1 MPAGE
6 QVGPAARSGTQAG
19 SDPVPVGSHRRNSTP
34 DRLAGGDSGTPY
46 SCPMRTPTGLAVI
59 AVIAVIALLGGCA
72 AEARGQPR
80 FVTPGLTSAPSASA
94 SVAPDRDV
102 TLAFAGDVHFMDRTA
117 SLLTDPATALGPIAS
132 VFESA
137 DVAMVNLE
145 TAVTERGTPEPKQF
159 HFRASPSAFDAVRA
173 AGIDVVTIANNH
185 SLDYGQIGLGDTL
198 DNARRAGVPAIGAG
212 RNAAEAYAPWTTTV
226 RGTRIAFVAVS
237 QVHELE
243 YSWAARDDRPG
254 VAMAVDVAR
263 AFAAVRAAK
272 AQADVVVVYV
282 HWGVEGNSCPTAE
295 MKNFAAQMSAAGA
308 TVVLGTHAHL
318 LLGQGH
324 LGSTYVDYGL
334 GNFLWWRDDAFSN
347 DTGVLRLT
355 LHDGVVSR
363 SELVPASISRTT
375 GQPLPVSGAEADRI
389 VTKFNDL
396 HGCTGLAP

>member
-1 MPAGE
+1 
-6 QVGPAARSGTQAG
+6 
-19 SDPVPVGSHRRNSTP
+19 
-34 DRLAGGDSGTPY
+34 
-46 SCPMRTPTGLAVI
+46 MRTPTGLAL
-59 AVIAVIALLGGCA
+59 IAVIALLGGCA
-72 AEARGQPR
+72 TEARGQSR
-80 FVTPGLTSAPSASA
+80 FVTPSSGAPKPSAS
-94 SVAPDRDV
+94 VRPDRDV

-117 SLLTDPATALGPIAS
+117 SLLTDPATALGPIAP
-132 VFESA
+132 VLGGA
-137 DVAMVNLE
+137 DLAMVNLE

-159 HFRASPSAFDAVRA
+159 HFRAPASAFDAVRA
-173 AGIDVVTIANNH
+173 AGVDVVTIANNH
-185 SLDYGQIGLGDTL
+185 SLDYGQVGLGDTL

-212 RNAAEAYAPWTTTV
+212 RDAAEAYAPWVTTV

-243 YSWAARDDRPG
+243 YSWAAKDDRPG

-263 AFAAVRAAK
+263 ASAAVRAAK

-324 LGSTYVDYGL
+324 LGRTYVDYGL

-389 VTKFNDL
+389 VAKFNDL